1 MVVVVDGGGG
11 SVVVVG
17 GTGPP
22 ARAVMFSRF
31 GSEDMPRASITTSV
45 TVNDPALVKVCVG
58 VGSLL
63 SVPSPKSHWDV
74 IKSPSASVELLVKLT
89 VSGAGPLA

>member
-1 MVVVVDGGGG
+1 
-11 SVVVVG
+11 
-17 GTGPP
+17 
-22 ARAVMFSRF
+22 MFSRF
-31 GSEDMPRASITTSV
+31 GSEDRPRASITTSV
-45 TVNDPALVKVCVG
+45 TVNDPALAKVCVG

-74 IKSPSASVELLVKLT
+74 IKSPSGSVELLLKLT